1 MALQDKFNRI
11 VDDIVEQGSNALK
24 NQIDPAIDYFL
35 NQAQIDKVLD
45 FADNLN
51 SVADYFLSQA
61 GNLSDSLNNI
71 ADYLLGGDLE
81 GRVSELASHILD
93 KIIPSELSSL
103 VDEITSMADFVS
115 EQTQEQ
121 LETFTESPEL
131 PDADEEAASARTEDV
146 AALVN
151 VKSGE
156 RFMFHFNPEPIQ
168 DSKENN
174 IAEIN
179 IPGMSHPR
187 LQFTNGGNR
196 TLSFTAFFHY
206 GVEGKEVPYSV
217 SVLQSWLY
225 PEYDG
230 ERMTSAPP
238 KLKLVYGETWQDQKW
253 IMKSCRI
260 TRQRFDKELKC
271 ILAQADIELIEF
283 VDKSIDMR
291 DVQIN
296 E

>member
-1 MALQDKFNRI
+1 MALQDKFNSI
-11 VDDIVEQGSNALK
+11 VNDIVNQGSNALK
-24 NQIDPAIDYFL
+24 NQIDPVIDYFL
-35 NQAQIDKVLD
+35 NQAQIDKALNL
-45 FADNLN
+45 ADNLN
-51 SVADYFLSQA
+51 SVANYFLGQA
-61 GNLSDSLNNI
+61 GNFENSLNNI

-81 GRVSELASHILD
+81 GRVSELTNHILD

-103 VDEITSMADFVS
+103 ADEITSMADFVS

-121 LETFTESPEL
+121 LETFTEPPAL
-131 PDADEEAASARTEDV
+131 PDAGEESPTARTEDI

-156 RFMFHFNPEPIQ
+156 RLMFHFNPEPIQ

-196 TLSFTAFFHY
+196 TLSFNAYFHC
-206 GVEGKEVPYSV
+206 GVNGKEVSYSS

-230 ERMTSAPP
+230 ERLTSAPP
-238 KLKLVYGETWQDQKW
+238 KLKLVYGETWQDQIW
-253 IMKSCRI
+253 IMKSCRV
-260 TRQRFDKELKC
+260 TRLRFDKELKC
-271 ILAQADIELIEF
+271 IMAQADIELIEF
-283 VDKSIDMR
+283 IEKSVDMR